1 MEGAQITILRLI
13 GARLQEKDPATRP
26 TKGTTVWES
35 KIVLHDIMNGIGNA
49 SYETQYRESL
59 IDLSGNIAM
68 VFPDGIPQN
77 HTLYAVAERNNADLC
92 ITVSIYK
99 D

>member
-1 MEGAQITILRLI
+1 MEGVQVTILRLI
-13 GARLQEKDPATRP
+13 GARLQEKDPATTP
-26 TKGTTVWES
+26 NKGITVWES
-35 KIVLHDIMNGIGNA
+35 KIVLHDILKGIGND

-59 IDLSGNIAM
+59 IDLSGKIAM

-77 HTLYAVAERNNADLC
+77 HTLSAVAQKNNGDIC